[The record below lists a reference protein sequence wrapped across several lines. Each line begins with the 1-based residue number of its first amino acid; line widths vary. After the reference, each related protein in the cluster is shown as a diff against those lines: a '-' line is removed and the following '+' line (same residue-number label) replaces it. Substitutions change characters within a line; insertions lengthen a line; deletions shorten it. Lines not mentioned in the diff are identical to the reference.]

1 MLSRKLLQRNNLNI
15 KLVYFDF
22 NFWRVD
28 ILRLCLS
35 FANIPYEYERIPR
48 NEWGYR
54 KKQFPFRQLPVMFL
68 NDKVYAHTH
77 SLTRFCAYHSNLFDI
92 DDTKI
97 LIIDQVIDWANDIT
111 LKIAPSIRAEIREN
125 NPEKAKTLR
134 LKFIKNE
141 LSNWFLYLEQLF
153 ANSSEKKEF
162 FTDKFSV
169 ADITAWRLIEWFT
182 SGKLNHVDTNFI
194 DEFHLLKKLYS
205 RVSNIKKFK
214 SLVEFKEI
222 LKN

>member
-1 MLSRKLLQRNNLNI
+1 MRKNNLNI

-48 NEWGYR
+48 EKWVS
-54 KKQFPFRQLPVMFL
+54 KKNQFPFRQLPVMFL

-77 SLTRFCAYHSNLFDI
+77 SLARFCAHHSNLLDV

-111 LKIAPSIRAEIREN
+111 LKIGPSIRAEIREKN
-125 NPEKAKTLR
+125 LEKAKSLR
-134 LKFIKNE
+134 LNFIKNDLE
-141 LSNWFLYLEQLF
+141 NWFLYLEKLF
-153 ANSSEKKEF
+153 VDSSAKKEF
-162 FTDKFSV
+162 FTDRFSV
-169 ADITAWRLIEWFT
+169 ADIVAWRLIQWFT
-182 SGKLNHVDTNFI
+182 SGILNYIDTNFI
-194 DEFHLLKKLYS
+194 NDFYLLKKLYH
-205 RVSNIKKFK
+205 RISNIEKFK
-214 SLVEFKEI
+214 TLSEFKEI

>member
-1 MLSRKLLQRNNLNI
+1 MRKNNLNI

-48 NEWGYR
+48 EKWVS
-54 KKQFPFRQLPVMFL
+54 KKNQFPFRQLPVMFL

-77 SLTRFCAYHSNLFDI
+77 SLARFCAHYSNLLDV

-111 LKIAPSIRAEIREN
+111 LKIGPSIRAEIREKN
-125 NPEKAKTLR
+125 LEKAKSLR
-134 LKFIKNE
+134 LNFIKNDLE
-141 LSNWFLYLEQLF
+141 NWFLYLEKLF
-153 ANSSEKKEF
+153 VDSSAKKEF
-162 FTDKFSV
+162 FTDRFSV
-169 ADITAWRLIEWFT
+169 ADIVAWRLIQWFT
-182 SGKLNHVDTNFI
+182 SGKLNYIDTNFI
-194 DEFHLLKKLYS
+194 NDFYLLKKLYH
-205 RVSNIKKFK
+205 RISNIEKFK
-214 SLVEFKEI
+214 TLSEFKEI

>member
-1 MLSRKLLQRNNLNI
+1 LRKNNLNI

-48 NEWGYR
+48 EKWVS
-54 KKQFPFRQLPVMFL
+54 KKNQFPFRQLPVMFL

-77 SLTRFCAYHSNLFDI
+77 SLARFCAHHSNLLDV

-111 LKIAPSIRAEIREN
+111 LKIGPSIRAEIREKN
-125 NPEKAKTLR
+125 LEKAKSLR
-134 LKFIKNE
+134 LNFIKNDLE
-141 LSNWFLYLEQLF
+141 NWFLYLEKLF
-153 ANSSEKKEF
+153 VDSSAKKEF
-162 FTDKFSV
+162 FTDRFSV
-169 ADITAWRLIEWFT
+169 ADIVAWRLIQWFT
-182 SGKLNHVDTNFI
+182 SGILNYIDTNFI
-194 DEFHLLKKLYS
+194 NDFYLLKKLYH
-205 RVSNIKKFK
+205 RISNIEKFK
-214 SLVEFKEI
+214 TLSEFKEI